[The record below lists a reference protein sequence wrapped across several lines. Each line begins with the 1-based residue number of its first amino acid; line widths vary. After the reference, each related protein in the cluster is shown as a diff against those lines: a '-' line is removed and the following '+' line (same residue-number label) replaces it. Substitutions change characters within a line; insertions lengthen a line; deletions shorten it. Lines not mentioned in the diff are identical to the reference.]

1 MINKSLSY
9 KRDILVILCEVEVL
23 LFVFEKS
30 YNILFDLFQTNYPPL
45 TYPIYALI
53 GARNL
58 LLFFV
63 AILAFSSRKGWVCS
77 LIFALL
83 IGGSV
88 YYTSINFPLNMEYVS
103 PLYMYFLSIFV
114 LSKLIPTDYLRIESL
129 IEMSIKV
136 SRILVPI
143 IIIARAIFPNALSY
157 MTFSD
162 AISLPCALLI
172 ASGYSGKR
180 IDMYLGII
188 SLVAVLLF
196 GGRGSLLSLLLLFV
210 MLVLFNRAN
219 GKIKP
224 IYIVLIIISPILF
237 ELLQSLVDISSS
249 RTMNLFV
256 SGEIGY
262 DSSRL
267 LIYETLIPFLANN
280 PMGIGMRGDRVMLE
294 YFNMGDSNVAYSHNI
309 FLEILLTFG
318 MVIGI
323 IIIIYLMYLFIW
335 KLMFK
340 QMDIKIKGF
349 LLSFFT
355 VSFLQLLTSRSFLTE
370 TNFYL
375 LIFMLV
381 NIAYNNNKVIHVKH
395 KVSRL

>member
-9 KRDILVILCEVEVL
+9 KKEIFVILCEVEVL
-23 LFVFEKS
+23 LYVFEKS
-30 YNILFDLFQTNYPPL
+30 YNILFDLFQANFPPL

-58 LLFFV
+58 LIFFV
-63 AILAFSSRKGWVCS
+63 AILAFSSNKGWTCS
-77 LIFALL
+77 LNFAVL

-88 YYTSINFPLNMEYVS
+88 FFTSIFFPFNMEYVS

-114 LSKLIPTDYLRIESL
+114 LSKLIQTDYLRIESL

-136 SRILVPI
+136 SRLLVPI
-143 IIIARAIFPNALSY
+143 ILLARLVFPGGLSY
-157 MTFSD
+157 MNFSD
-162 AISLPCALLI
+162 ALSLPCALLV

-180 IDMYLGII
+180 LDMYLSII
-188 SLVAVLLF
+188 SLIAVLLF
-196 GGRGSLLSLLLLFV
+196 GGRGSVLSLLLLFV
-210 MLVLFNRAN
+210 MLVLFNRPN
-219 GKIKP
+219 GKINP
-224 IYIVLIIISPILF
+224 IYIVLIFLSPILF
-237 ELLQSLVDISSS
+237 ELLQSFVDISSS
-249 RTMNLFV
+249 RTMKLFV

-267 LIYETLIPFLANN
+267 LIYESLIQSLTDN

-294 YFNMGDSNVAYSHNI
+294 YLNMGESNVAYSHNI
-309 FLEILLTFG
+309 FLEILLTYG
-318 MVIGI
+318 MVIGM
-323 IIIIYLMYLFIW
+323 IIIIYIMYLFIW

-355 VSFLQLLTSRSFLTE
+355 VSFLQLLTSRTFLTE
-370 TNFYL
+370 TNLYI

-381 NIAYNNNKVIHVKH
+381 NIAYNKTKVLHVNH
-395 KVSRL
+395 NVSRL

>member
-9 KRDILVILCEVEVL
+9 KRDFFVILCEVEVL

-30 YNILFDLFQTNYPPL
+30 YNVLFDLFQTNLPSL

-53 GARNL
+53 GARHL

-63 AILAFSSRKGWVCS
+63 AILAFSSKKGWVCS

-83 IGGSV
+83 MGSSV

-114 LSKLIPTDYLRIESL
+114 LSKIIPTDYLRIESL
-129 IEMSIKV
+129 IEMSTKV
-136 SRILVPI
+136 SRVLVPI
-143 IIIARAIFPNALSY
+143 IILLRIIYPEGLSY

-237 ELLQSLVDISSS
+237 EFLQSLVDISGS
-249 RTMNLFV
+249 RTIGLLV
-256 SGEIGY
+256 SGDIGY

-267 LIYETLIPFLANN
+267 LIYEILIQALADN
-280 PMGIGMRGDRVMLE
+280 PMGIGVRGDRVMLE
-294 YFNMGDSNVAYSHNI
+294 SFNMSESNVAYAHNV
-309 FLEILLTFG
+309 FLELLLTFG
-318 MVIGI
+318 MLIGM

-340 QMDIKIKGF
+340 QMDVKIKGF

-355 VSFLQLLTSRSFLTE
+355 VSFLQLMTSRTFLTE
-370 TNFYL
+370 TNLYI

-381 NIAYNNNKVIHVKH
+381 NIAYNRNKVLHVNP

>member
-1 MINKSLSY
+1 
-9 KRDILVILCEVEVL
+9 
-23 LFVFEKS
+23 
-30 YNILFDLFQTNYPPL
+30 
-45 TYPIYALI
+45 
-53 GARNL
+53 
-58 LLFFV
+58 
-63 AILAFSSRKGWVCS
+63 
-77 LIFALL
+77 
-83 IGGSV
+83 
-88 YYTSINFPLNMEYVS
+88 
-103 PLYMYFLSIFV
+103 
-114 LSKLIPTDYLRIESL
+114 
-129 IEMSIKV
+129 
-136 SRILVPI
+136 
-143 IIIARAIFPNALSY
+143 

-188 SLVAVLLF
+188 SLVALLLF

-237 ELLQSLVDISSS
+237 EFLQSLVDISSS
-249 RTMNLFV
+249 RTMGLLV

-267 LIYETLIPFLANN
+267 LIYETLIQALADN
-280 PMGIGMRGDRVMLE
+280 PMGIGVRGDRVMLE
-294 YFNMGDSNVAYSHNI
+294 YFNMSESNVAYAHNV
-309 FLEILLTFG
+309 FLELLLTFG
-318 MVIGI
+318 MLIGM

-340 QMDIKIKGF
+340 QMDVKIKGF

-355 VSFLQLLTSRSFLTE
+355 VSFLQLMTSRTFLTE
-370 TNFYL
+370 TNLYI

-381 NIAYNNNKVIHVKH
+381 NIAYNRNKVLHVNP